1 MVPIAIDG
9 PAVEPV
15 SVAEMRAYLRL
26 DDGAE
31 DELVAA
37 LVKAARLLVEA
48 SSRRILVEQR
58 WRMRLDRWPA
68 GRLVTLPLSPLLAV
82 DRIRVRDA
90 AGVPQELAA
99 DLYGADAASDP
110 PRIRVSPLAPE
121 PGLPAGGI
129 EIDLRAGYGPA
140 GQAVPAPLRLAV
152 RMLAARWFEH
162 RGDLLGEQTVPPE
175 VDALLAPFRR
185 ARL

>member
-15 SVAEMRAYLRL
+15 SVPEMRAFLRL

-31 DELVAA
+31 DELVAG

-58 WRMRLDRWPA
+58 WRLRLDRWPVR
-68 GRLVTLPLSPLLAV
+68 RLVLLPLSPLLAV
-82 DRIRVRDA
+82 ESVGVRDA
-90 AGVPQELAA
+90 AGTLQDLGAGFFEADPAA
-99 DLYGADAASDP
+99 DP

-129 EIDLRAGYGPA
+129 EIVLRAGYGA
-140 GQAVPAPLRLAV
+140 AAMAVPPPLRLAI
-152 RMLAARWFEH
+152 RMLAARWFEN
-162 RGDLLGEQTVPPE
+162 RGDLLGQQSLPPDI
-175 VDALLAPFRR
+175 DALLAPFRR

>member
-15 SVAEMRAYLRL
+15 SIAEMRAYLRL

-58 WRMRLDRWPA
+58 WRMRLDRWPVR
-68 GRLVTLPLSPLLAV
+68 RLVMLPLSPLIAV
-82 DRIRVRDA
+82 ERIRVRDVAGA
-90 AGVPQELAA
+90 AVELVT
-99 DLYGADAASDP
+99 DLYEADAASDP

-121 PGLPAGGI
+121 PGQPVGGI
-129 EIDLRAGYGPA
+129 EIDLRAGYGSS
-140 GQAVPAPLRLAV
+140 GHSVPAPLRLAI
-152 RMLAARWFEH
+152 RRLAARWFEN
-162 RGDLLGEQTVPPE
+162 RGDLLGEQTLPPDI
-175 VDALLAPFRR
+175 DALLAPFRR